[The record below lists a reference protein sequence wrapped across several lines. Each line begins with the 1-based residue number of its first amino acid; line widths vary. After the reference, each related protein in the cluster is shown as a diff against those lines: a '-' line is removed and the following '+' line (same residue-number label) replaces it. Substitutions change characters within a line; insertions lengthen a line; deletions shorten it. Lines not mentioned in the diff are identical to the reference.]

1 MRQVLGSPLYFHN
14 PDPKISCNPVLG
26 CILSITK
33 IPPRFFFKIPNPEF
47 QKIQDS
53 EKPNGYSNLS
63 SIPNFGQMKQLRI
76 HISMTIS
83 PFVNRKFVDTNP

>member
-1 MRQVLGSPLYFHN
+1 MRHLLGSPLHFHN
-14 PDPKISCNPVLG
+14 PDPKISCNPVLRRV
-26 CILSITK
+26 LSITK
-33 IPPRFFFKIPNPEF
+33 IPPRFCFKIPNFEF

-63 SIPNFGQMKQLRI
+63 SIPNVGQMKQLRI

-83 PFVNRKFVDTNP
+83 SFVNRKFVDTNT

>member
-1 MRQVLGSPLYFHN
+1 MRHLLGSPLHFHN

-26 CILSITK
+26 RVLSITK
-33 IPPRFFFKIPNPEF
+33 IPPRFCFKIPNSEF

-63 SIPNFGQMKQLRI
+63 SISHVEQMKQLRI

-83 PFVNRKFVDTNP
+83 SFVNRKFVDTNT